1 MIHHPNFSDLRGLAD
16 TVRAFATAVRE
27 DSNILLIAG
36 PGDGAVAIAR
46 RAVGL
51 LPELVVPSSE
61 ARAID
66 AIREAAGLEAL
77 EPRRPFRAP
86 HHTVSYAGMFGR
98 VGTVM
103 DQDNK
108 VRERTLPGELELAT
122 HGVLMLDEV
131 TEFSRPVIEMVG
143 SRLGSHRSATL
154 IARAQ
159 PCPCGM
165 ANHPTR
171 KCVCTEAQCDRWVGR
186 LGRIVADLGIDTI
199 IEVPHLTRDKRAN
212 GERCPS
218 TSDLLVA
225 GGAK

>member
-1 MIHHPNFSDLRGLAD
+1 MIHHPNFSDLRGLTD

-27 DSNILLIAG
+27 GSNILLIAG
-36 PGDGAVAIAR
+36 PGTGAVAIAC

-61 ARAID
+61 ARATD
-66 AIREAAGLEAL
+66 AIREAAGLETL

-108 VRERTLPGELELAT
+108 VRERTLPGELELAK
-122 HGVLMLDEV
+122 HGVLLLDET
-131 TEFSRPVIEMVG
+131 TEFSRHIIEGVG
-143 SRLGSHRSATL
+143 HHIDDSTLL
-154 IARAQ
+154 IARVQ

-165 ANHPTR
+165 GSHPHKSRCT
-171 KCVCTEAQCDRWVGR
+171 CTEAQRDRVPAEMWR
-186 LGRIVADLGIDTI
+186 PAALDKKKELGL
-199 IEVPHLTRDKRAN
+199 P
-212 GERCPS
+212 
-218 TSDLLVA
+218 
-225 GGAK
+225 

>member
-1 MIHHPNFSDLRGLAD
+1 MIHHPNFSDLRGLTD

-27 DSNILLIAG
+27 GSNILLIAG
-36 PGDGAVAIAR
+36 PGTGAVAIAC

-66 AIREAAGLEAL
+66 AIREAAGLETL

-108 VRERTLPGELELAT
+108 VRERTLPGELELAK
-122 HGVLMLDEV
+122 HGVLLLDET
-131 TEFSRPVIEMVG
+131 TEFSRHIIEGVG
-143 SRLGSHRSATL
+143 HHIDDSTLL
-154 IARAQ
+154 IARVL

-165 ANHPTR
+165 AAHPHKSR
-171 KCVCTEAQCDRWVGR
+171 CTCIEAQRDRWVGR
-186 LGRIVADLGIDTI
+186 VGRIVADLDITCT
-199 IEVPHLTRDKRAN
+199 IEVPFLSNEDRAH

-218 TSDLLVA
+218 TSDLLSA
-225 GGAK
+225 GGGK